1 MKKDFLILAVAGG
14 IAWFLLKRGGATGA
28 GQKPIIGANFAPT
41 PVDSDQGFGT
51 LTATWEGWRY
61 YDSGY
66 AKDAQGRI
74 YFQGM
79 RIA

>member
-14 IAWFLLKRGGATGA
+14 IAWFLLRRGGATA
-28 GQKPIIGANFAPT
+28 TAQKPIVGANFAPQT
-41 PVDSDQGFGT
+41 VASDQGFGN

-66 AKDAQGRI
+66 AKDAEGRI
-74 YFQGM
+74 YYQGL

>member
-1 MKKDFLILAVAGG
+1 MKKDLMILAVAGG
-14 IAWFLLKRGGATGA
+14 IAWFLLKRGGATGTA
-28 GQKPIIGANFAPT
+28 QKPVAGANFAPK
-41 PVDSDQGFGT
+41 PIDSDQGFGN

-66 AKDAQGRI
+66 AKDAEGRI
-74 YFQGM
+74 YYQGL